1 MQVEVSGKHMSVG
14 ESLQQYVRTRSNE
27 VVRKYFENAPSAQVR
42 FSKQGHEFLCDIIV
56 NDGTGRHMVIKSNA
70 ASDEVY
76 NACDLALSKIEKQM
90 RKYKSKL
97 KDHHKQMKVSE
108 ITPDAVKYII
118 SPALT
123 TEEEIEV
130 DIDNPAIIAEAPTQV
145 LQLTVGE
152 AVMKMDLQNL
162 PALMFKNAKTGRVN
176 VVYHSKDG
184 NISWVDSQ

>member
-97 KDHHKQMKVSE
+97 KMALIK
-108 ITPDAVKYII
+108 I
-118 SPALT
+118 S
-123 TEEEIEV
+123 
-130 DIDNPAIIAEAPTQV
+130 
-145 LQLTVGE
+145 
-152 AVMKMDLQNL
+152 
-162 PALMFKNAKTGRVN
+162 F
-176 VVYHSKDG
+176 
-184 NISWVDSQ
+184 